1 MAARLPTRRRG
12 KGRKTS
18 GSGSASFPFPV
29 LAGVTCKKQKKRTQ
43 QSISLCFLFF
53 RSVSVFS
60 FSDLLHRRSFFGF
73 TSSSPSLQVGVLL
86 VWDGVCGGGAGGGRR
101 CCTESGPS
109 LLVEEGGQLWR
120 MRKGRRLWALLR
132 LTEGSLSGVG
142 GAAASESWGVQQKG
156 KRIEAVL
163 WPAERGNKKLK
174 GKGWG
179 KTADFGFFWP
189 RGRPRNGGGLP
200 WLLWFRLLKISEN
213 EGMLSGWEG
222 AAVFGWGRKKWRWA
236 AVERQVGSGFQRMSG
251 QGGRRADFK
260 WRGVLGSL
268 VLGEQKPRTPGDGG
282 CLGE

>member
-1 MAARLPTRRRG
+1 MSEKQGAVT
-12 KGRKTS
+12 
-18 GSGSASFPFPV
+18 ASSPLPV

-43 QSISLCFLFF
+43 QSILLCFLFF

-142 GAAASESWGVQQKG
+142 GAAASES
-156 KRIEAVL
+156 
-163 WPAERGNKKLK
+163 
-174 GKGWG
+174 
-179 KTADFGFFWP
+179 
-189 RGRPRNGGGLP
+189 
-200 WLLWFRLLKISEN
+200 
-213 EGMLSGWEG
+213 
-222 AAVFGWGRKKWRWA
+222 
-236 AVERQVGSGFQRMSG
+236 
-251 QGGRRADFK
+251 
-260 WRGVLGSL
+260 
-268 VLGEQKPRTPGDGG
+268 
-282 CLGE
+282 

>member
-1 MAARLPTRRRG
+1 MKPKDNKNSGGASSHAPPSLAARGFTRRRE
-12 KGRKTS
+12 KGWKTG

-29 LAGVTCKKQKKRTQ
+29 LAGVTCKKQKNAHSSR
-43 QSISLCFLFF
+43 FHFVFYFF

-142 GAAASESWGVQQKG
+142 GAAASES
-156 KRIEAVL
+156 
-163 WPAERGNKKLK
+163 
-174 GKGWG
+174 
-179 KTADFGFFWP
+179 
-189 RGRPRNGGGLP
+189 
-200 WLLWFRLLKISEN
+200 
-213 EGMLSGWEG
+213 
-222 AAVFGWGRKKWRWA
+222 
-236 AVERQVGSGFQRMSG
+236 
-251 QGGRRADFK
+251 
-260 WRGVLGSL
+260 
-268 VLGEQKPRTPGDGG
+268 
-282 CLGE
+282 